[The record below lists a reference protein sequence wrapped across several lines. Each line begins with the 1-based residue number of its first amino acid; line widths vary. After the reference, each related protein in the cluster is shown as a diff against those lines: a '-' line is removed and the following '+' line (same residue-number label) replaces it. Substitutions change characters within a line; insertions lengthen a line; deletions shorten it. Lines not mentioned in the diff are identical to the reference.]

1 MKFVAPLLASTVAM
15 ASATDFG
22 FNATAVFDEVRE
34 TLDNS
39 VISDMAFSMGDS
51 RGEIFRYEKG
61 STTMETRMAIASATK
76 WVSGVT
82 VMAVVETGVLG
93 LDDLASDHLDYWTTD
108 PADNRSRITLRHLL
122 SFVAG
127 ITGSTSCPSQLNFA
141 ECVENMYANS
151 RAGTEPGEAMAYNEV
166 ALMYAGAM
174 ASAASGTPME
184 DLFEQYIFGPLD
196 MKDTTW
202 NDPNGRPL
210 MGSGLTTNAVDYGK
224 FLNAYFNGEI
234 VSQETR
240 AVMEISSY
248 PNAALTG
255 VASLQGQYGLANWFQ
270 CIPALNGMREQ
281 CIIDDIH
288 MSVGARGYSP
298 STDRRHDFWMQIAT
312 SAGAATASGLQLVVH
327 PVAVKAVLDSRE

>member
-15 ASATDFG
+15 ASAADLG
-22 FNATAVFDEVRE
+22 FNSTVFDELRE
-34 TLDNS
+34 TLESS
-39 VISDMAFSMGDS
+39 VVRDFAFSLGDS
-51 RGEIFRYEKG
+51 RGELFRYEKG
-61 STTMETRMAIASATK
+61 STSMETRMAIASATK

-82 VMAVVETGVLG
+82 VMKVVESGVLS
-93 LDDLASDHLDYWTTD
+93 LDDLASKHLDYWTTD
-108 PADNRSRITLRHLL
+108 SSDNRSRITLRHLL

-127 ITGSTSCPSQLNFA
+127 ITGSTSCGSQLNFA
-141 ECVENMYANS
+141 ECVEFMYANS
-151 RAGTEPGEAMAYNEV
+151 RAGTEPGDAMAYNEV

-184 DLFEQYIFGPLD
+184 DLFEQYIFSPLD

-210 MGSGLTTNAVDYGK
+210 MGSGLTTNAIDYGK

-234 VSQETR
+234 VSPQTR
-240 AVMEISSY
+240 ALMEISSY

-270 CIPALNGMREQ
+270 CIPALQGMREE
-281 CIIDDIH
+281 CIVSDIH
-288 MSVGARGYSP
+288 MSVGARGYYP
-298 STDRRHDFWMQIAT
+298 STDRRFDFWMQIAT
-312 SAGAATASGLQLVVH
+312 DAGASVSSGLQLVVH
-327 PVAVKAVLDSRE
+327 PVAAKAILDSRA

>member
-1 MKFVAPLLASTVAM
+1 M

-288 MSVGARGYSP
+288 MSVGARGYYP